1 MDPLTYL
8 TTFSTGFGALEWVF
22 FIAQIA
28 VAGAGA
34 YLAFFRTQTHPIRRS
49 AQTLLG
55 NSLLALGVV
64 GVLIGLLRLT
74 GVSIFTMPIWFAI
87 VTALDVVLIVAA
99 IYYRLA
105 VYPPRLAAYEEANR
119 SRGGRRSA
127 RQQPALQVNA
137 GSGSNG
143 AAFEAPR
150 MGPPSPRREAR
161 RDRKRKSR

>member
-8 TTFSTGFGALEWVF
+8 TTFSPSFGALEWVF

-55 NSLLALGVV
+55 NALLALGAV

-87 VTALDVVLIVAA
+87 VTVLDVVLIVAA
-99 IYYRLA
+99 LYYGLA
-105 VYPPRLAAYEEANR
+105 VYPARMAAYEEANR

-127 RQQPALQVNA
+127 RQQPALQASA
-137 GSGSNG
+137 GNGTSGT
-143 AAFEAPR
+143 AFEAPR
-150 MGPPSPRREAR
+150 MGPPSTRRDSR

>member
-8 TTFSTGFGALEWVF
+8 TTFSTNFGALEWVF
-22 FIAQIA
+22 FIAHIA

-34 YLAFFRTQTHPIRRS
+34 YLAYFRTQPHPVRRS

-55 NSLLALGVV
+55 NALLILGAI
-64 GVLIGLLRLT
+64 GVLLGLLRLA

-87 VTALDVVLIVAA
+87 VTVLDVVLIAAA
-99 IYYRLA
+99 IYYALA
-105 VYPPRLAAYEEANR
+105 VYPSRMAAYEEANR

-127 RQQPALQVNA
+127 RPPAALQANA
-137 GSGSNG
+137 GNG
-143 AAFEAPR
+143 ANGTAYEPPR
-150 MGPPSPRREAR
+150 LGPPSTRREAR